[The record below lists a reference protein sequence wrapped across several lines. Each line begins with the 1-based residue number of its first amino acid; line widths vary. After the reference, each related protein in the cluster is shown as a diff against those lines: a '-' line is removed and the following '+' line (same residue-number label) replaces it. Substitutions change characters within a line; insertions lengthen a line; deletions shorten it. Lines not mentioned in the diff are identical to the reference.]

1 MTNEAPPTSVT
12 PIRSASEPQVAI
24 IRRGLVDAALG
35 IAWFNAMT
43 ERQRAE
49 ALRAADSA
57 CPADAWEQWKLTV
70 GGFVCEE
77 EAHG

>member
-1 MTNEAPPTSVT
+1 MTTEAPPTNVT
-12 PIRSASEPQVAI
+12 PIRPASEPQVAI

-35 IAWFNAMT
+35 IAWWNAMA

-49 ALRAADSA
+49 AVRVADSA
-57 CPADAWEQWKLTV
+57 CPADAWERWKQTV
-70 GGFVCEE
+70 ARFKCEE